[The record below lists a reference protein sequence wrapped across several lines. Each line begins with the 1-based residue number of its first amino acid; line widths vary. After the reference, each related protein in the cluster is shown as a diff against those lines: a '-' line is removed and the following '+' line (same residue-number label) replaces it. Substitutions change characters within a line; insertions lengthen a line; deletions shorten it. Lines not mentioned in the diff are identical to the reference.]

1 MSVQERVGQS
11 QERGLEAPA
20 NWPGPKNA
28 EQLAARNQHV
38 ARGVASTTPVFVAS
52 AQGVHV
58 EDVDGQH
65 YLDFA
70 AGIGTLAVG
79 HSHPRVVAAIVEQAQ
94 RFTHSCF
101 SVAMYAP
108 YVELARRL
116 GEIAPGDFPKRAL
129 LLNSGAEAVE
139 NAVKIARAAT
149 GRPAVIA
156 FQNGYHGRTLLT
168 MSLTGKVHPY
178 REGFGPFAPEIYLS
192 PYPYPYRFVGNE
204 ADCLADALDRLERL
218 LQTQVAPETV
228 AAVLVEPVQGE
239 GGFVVPPSGFLRG
252 LRELCDRHGILLI
265 ADEIQTGY
273 GRTGTMFAVE
283 HEGVVPDLLL
293 VAKSLAGGMP
303 LSGVVGR
310 AELMDAPGPGSLGG
324 TYSGNPVSC
333 AAALA
338 VLDVFEEEALL
349 ARAVA
354 IGKLTRARLDAMAAR
369 IEAIGEVRGLGPML
383 ALELVG
389 DRSTKEPAPA
399 LTQAVI
405 RACHQRGLII
415 LKCGLYENVIRLHIP
430 FVASD
435 AEVEQGLSILEAA
448 LKTHV

>member
-1 MSVQERVGQS
+1 
-11 QERGLEAPA
+11 
-20 NWPGPKNA
+20 
-28 EQLAARNQHV
+28 
-38 ARGVASTTPVFVAS
+38 
-52 AQGVHV
+52 
-58 EDVDGQH
+58 
-65 YLDFA
+65 
-70 AGIGTLAVG
+70 
-79 HSHPRVVAAIVEQAQ
+79 
-94 RFTHSCF
+94 
-101 SVAMYAP
+101 
-108 YVELARRL
+108 
-116 GEIAPGDFPKRAL
+116 
-129 LLNSGAEAVE
+129 
-139 NAVKIARAAT
+139 
-149 GRPAVIA
+149 
-156 FQNGYHGRTLLT
+156 
-168 MSLTGKVHPY
+168 
-178 REGFGPFAPEIYLS
+178 
-192 PYPYPYRFVGNE
+192 
-204 ADCLADALDRLERL
+204 
-218 LQTQVAPETV
+218 
-228 AAVLVEPVQGE
+228 
-239 GGFVVPPSGFLRG
+239 
-252 LRELCDRHGILLI
+252 
-265 ADEIQTGY
+265 
-273 GRTGTMFAVE
+273 MFAVE

-310 AELMDAPGPGSLGG
+310 VELMDAPGPGSLGG

-448 LKTHV
+448 LKTHE